1 MSDWPDEL
9 PGLDI
14 KQALSQLGGKKGLYL
29 RLLGMFHGT
38 HAGDVDRLV
47 SVANEQ
53 DWTAVHEVNHA
64 LKGVTGNLAASD
76 LYDLCVSIDK
86 KMKSDDHNIQPELD
100 AMPPA
105 MVTLLGSIE
114 EALKLPAE

>member
-29 RLLGMFHGT
+29 RLLGMFQGS

-64 LKGVTGNLAASD
+64 LKGVTGNLAASE
-76 LYDLCVSIDK
+76 LYNLCVSIDK